1 MKNYSIYCLSLLF
14 ALPMSE
20 RVQAEELND
29 SLRAQRAKQTV
40 KEATRAL
47 QGRVLAAAGKVPLAG
62 VMVKTVGID
71 GYSALTQEDGK
82 FSLSVPLYATALE
95 FSAPGYNTVRVGL
108 SKDTTLSD
116 VLLNSDAVGG
126 FYGADENIMADVETD
141 AFTPSSAF
149 NISTEIGNRLGADVR
164 TIQRSGTPGIGSY
177 MTIGGVNSLSS
188 NAQPLIV
195 VDGVIQDQQQSRSMI
210 HSGFYND
217 ILSGLNV
224 HDIEKVEVMK
234 NGTAIYGAK
243 GANGVILIKTKR
255 NTSMATRI
263 EANVSGGIELVP
275 KMYSLMNGAGY
286 KTYASELLRSTGT
299 NASSFR
305 FLKNDP
311 TYYYYNKYN
320 NNTDWA
326 DEMYHEAWA
335 QNYGISV
342 QGGGERAGYML
353 SFGYTN
359 VESTLKANDVDRLNI
374 RFNTDIKLMD
384 QLNVRF
390 DASFSNQTRSLQ
402 DIGAPSDYD
411 NRTVTSGNYLALIK
425 SPMLSPYSYA
435 AGHISTAHYDIVD
448 EDYLDEALSSLG
460 KVNYRLANPVCL
472 NEYGTAENKNY
483 FENSFVNI
491 AVTPQWQITKRLALQ
506 SLFSYTLVNTN
517 EKYYVPVNGVPD
529 YYVDALQQT
538 VENEIQSLYSKQNSI
553 LSDTRLTWGNRYSA
567 HTIDL
572 LGGFRYMNENY
583 SLNTQKGYD
592 TQNDKTPFINNA
604 KFKSS
609 TGAND
614 SWANMSWYGQARY
627 NYKQRYYVQ
636 ADLAMETSSMFGHD
650 AKDGIKMGG
659 VVWGVFPGVQ
669 AGWVLSNEDWFDAK
683 GIDYLKLVAGYNV
696 SGNDNL
702 AFDASRTYF
711 TSALFLNKVA
721 GLSLGNIGNTELQW
735 ETTKRFNVGLEMNA
749 LQNRLN
755 ARFNYFLSK
764 TDNLLTYKELPMVT
778 GLDRNWSNGGALEN
792 RGFDVSLTG
801 HIISGRNW
809 NWQLGASIGHYNN
822 ELTKLP
828 DGQQFVDTELYGAT
842 IRSQIG
848 GSVNQFYGYLTGV
861 TKNGTCVYATT
872 EEAKADGLYILDE
885 NGVTRHEFGAGDV
898 KFVDIDGNGRIDEN
912 DRTVIGNA
920 TPDFYGNI
928 FSSLSYKRVR
938 LDIGF
943 NYSVGGDVYNY
954 VRSQLES
961 GSRFMNQSSA
971 MLSRWTAEGDRTN
984 IPKVTYGDPMGNAR
998 FSDRWIEDGSYLRL
1012 RNVTLSYELPI
1023 NNTYIQGI
1031 TVWGQANNLFTL
1043 TKYLGTDPEFSMGNG
1058 VLEQGIDRGLL
1069 SQGRSFHLGV
1079 KINL

>member
-1 MKNYSIYCLSLLF
+1 MKNYNLYCLSFLLTF
-14 ALPMSE
+14 AG
-20 RVQAEELND
+20 VGQTQAQESTD
-29 SLRAQRAKQTV
+29 SVRAQRTTQEAK
-40 KEATRAL
+40 ESTRPVE
-47 QGRVLAAAGKVPLAG
+47 GRVIAGADNVPLAG
-62 VMVKTVGID
+62 VMVKTMGID
-71 GYSALTQEDGK
+71 GYSTLTQEDGTFK
-82 FSLSVPLYATALE
+82 LDVPLYATSLE
-95 FSAPGYNTVRVGL
+95 ISAPGYNTVRVGL
-108 SKDTTLSD
+108 TKGCILKDISLHSD
-116 VLLNSDAVGG
+116 VMNG
-126 FYGADENIMADVETD
+126 FYSAEEDIMGDVK
-141 AFTPSSAF
+141 ASGFTNSTAF
-149 NISTEIGNRLGADVR
+149 NITSEIGNRLGADVR
-164 TIQRSGTPGIGSY
+164 TIQRSGTSGIGSY
-177 MTIGGVNSLSS
+177 MNIGGVNSLAS
-188 NAQPLIV
+188 NAQPLV
-195 VDGVIQDQQQSRSMI
+195 VIDGVIQDQQQSRSMI

-217 ILSGLNV
+217 ILSGINV

-255 NTSMATRI
+255 NTSLATRI
-263 EANVSGGIELVP
+263 EANLSAGIELVP
-275 KMYSLMNGAGY
+275 KMYSLLTGSEY
-286 KTYASELLRSTGT
+286 KTYASELLRTTGT
-299 NASSFR
+299 NADEFR
-305 FLKNDP
+305 FLKNNP
-311 TYYYYNKYN
+311 NYYYYNKYN

-326 DEMYHEAWA
+326 DEMYREAWA

-353 SFGYTN
+353 SLGYTN
-359 VESTLKANDVDRLNI
+359 MQSTLKKNDVDRLNI

-435 AGHISTAHYDIVD
+435 AGHISNASYDIVD

-460 KVNYRLANPVCL
+460 NVNYRLANPVCL

-491 AVTPQWQITKRLALQ
+491 AVTPQWQINKHLSLQ

-538 VENEIQSLYSKQNSI
+538 VQNEIQSLYSKQNSI
-553 LSDTRLTWGNRYSA
+553 MSDTRLAWSNRYGA
-567 HTIDL
+567 HTIGL

-583 SLNTQKGYD
+583 SLNTQKGYN
-592 TQNDKTPFINNA
+592 TQNDKTPYINNA
-604 KFKSS
+604 QFKSS

-614 SWANMSWYGQARY
+614 SWANMSWYGQASY

-636 ADLAMETSSMFGHD
+636 ADLALETSSVFGRD
-650 AKDGIKMGG
+650 AKDGVKMGG
-659 VVWGVFPGVQ
+659 VVWGVFPGIQ
-669 AGWVLSNEDWFDAK
+669 AGWVLSNEDWFDVK
-683 GIDYLKLVAGYNV
+683 GIDYLKLIAGYNV

-702 AFDASRTYF
+702 AFDASRSYF
-711 TSALFLNKVA
+711 TSTLYLNKVA

-735 ETTKRFNVGLEMNA
+735 ETTKRFNIGFETNL
-749 LQNRLN
+749 LDNRLN
-755 ARFNYFLSK
+755 ARFNYFLGK

-801 HIISGRNW
+801 HLISGRNW
-809 NWQLGASIGHYNN
+809 NWQLGASIGEYTNK
-822 ELTKLP
+822 LTKLP
-828 DGQQFVDTELYGAT
+828 DAQSYVDTELYGAT

-848 GSVNQFYGYLTGV
+848 GSVNQFYGYRTG
-861 TKNGTCVYATT
+861 TTQSGTCVYATT
-872 EEAKADGLYILDE
+872 EEAKADGLYVLDE

-898 KFVDIDGNGRIDEN
+898 KFIDMNGDGCIDEN
-912 DRTVIGNA
+912 DRTVIGDA

-928 FSSLSYKRVR
+928 FTSLSYKRVR
-938 LDIGF
+938 LDVGF
-943 NYSVGGDVYNY
+943 NYTVGGDVYNY
-954 VRSQLES
+954 VRAQLES
-961 GSRFMNQSSA
+961 GSRFMNQSNA
-971 MLSRWTAEGDRTN
+971 MQSRWTAEGERTD

-998 FSDRWIEDGSYLRL
+998 FSNRWIEDGSYLRL

-1043 TKYLGTDPEFSMGNG
+1043 TRYLGTDPEFSMGNS